1 MKSKRSNKSVE
12 PTGARH
18 SAYGVTGSLAFFLFV
33 DCHSLAPVAHFYR
46 WAEVLSGVALDRA
59 EASEREITVKRIRTQ
74 AEGRRLYV
82 GIAGGLAELVGEAVI
97 VGTLRCLGR

>member
-1 MKSKRSNKSVE
+1 MSIRTPNKSVE

-18 SAYGVTGSLAFFLFV
+18 GSFDVTGNRTFLLFV
-33 DCHSLAPVAHFYR
+33 ESHSLAPVAHFYR

-59 EASEREITVKRIRTQ
+59 EASEREITVKRIWTQ

-82 GIAGGLAELVGEAVI
+82 GTAGGLAEWAGEAVI
-97 VGTLRCLGR
+97 VGTLRCADR